1 MHSGDLGKYTS
12 NFKEVKPWGTLF
24 QGKIRLKR
32 NPNYLCSITLCYLY
46 FWNEYLI
53 LLWGKVKKKKKKT
66 LRIYKSIKL

>member
-32 NPNYLCSITLCYLY
+32 NPNYLCSTTLCYL
-46 FWNEYLI
+46 FLKWVFKV
-53 LLWGKVKKKKKKT
+53 LWGKVKKKI
-66 LRIYKSIKL
+66 RP